1 MATYGFSEDDAK
13 RIGKAVRLTERHVG
27 KDPLSGGENERGGSG
42 VRVMLGTHSSAAWSK
57 NSQKTITIYSGF
69 PTTAS
74 SRPTQSA
81 YTTVAHNIFTDIVA
95 ATAGTSRWCAVSC
108 NGFGW
113 YLIAA
118 EC

>member
-1 MATYGFSEDDAK
+1 MTAYGFSEDDAK
-13 RIGKAVRLTERHVG
+13 RIGKSVRLTERLLG
-27 KDPLSGGENERGGSG
+27 KDDLSGVQSERGGIG
-42 VRVMLGTHSSAAWSK
+42 VRVMLGQHNSAAWTK
-57 NSQKTITIYSGF
+57 HTPKTITIYGGY
-69 PTTAS
+69 PTTAD

-81 YTTVAHNIFTDIVA
+81 YTVAAHNVFVDITTG
-95 ATAGTSRWCAVSC
+95 ATARWVAVSC